1 MLNQQSMTAST
12 MQNNNETFSELEEQF
27 VETVKNINEMTIAQL
42 NTSVARLKLILTQLQ
57 KDREK
62 FTEDDEKLM
71 IGELLLWRRSG
82 EKRRRSA
89 GKDVVLSFNK
99 TL

>member
-1 MLNQQSMTAST
+1 MQS
-12 MQNNNETFSELEEQF
+12 NNETFSELEEQF
-27 VETVKNINEMTIAQL
+27 VETVKSINEMTIAQL

-82 EKRRRSA
+82 EKRRRNA
-89 GKDVVLSFNK
+89 GKNVVLSFNK